1 VVAVSSQMELQNNS
15 LLSLNEQLRERGDTI
30 EGLRSEQE
38 DLLVMLSDQEEKMA
52 KYKGLLKG
60 LNVAVSEDE
69 DEDEDDVDLS

>member
-1 VVAVSSQMELQNNS
+1 
-15 LLSLNEQLRERGDTI
+15 
-30 EGLRSEQE
+30 
-38 DLLVMLSDQEEKMA
+38 MA